1 MSSHQTAKTQ
11 YVVRPNG
18 EKYGYRCLGT
28 GFGTP
33 ILFLIHLRGVMDRW
47 DPLLINN
54 IAARRQVIL
63 FDYAGVGKSTGEVA
77 STARQSAD
85 NVLEFL
91 ALLGEKEVDI
101 LGFSIG
107 GYIAQIVAL
116 NADPKVTK
124 IRKLILTGTAA
135 SAGRDTVV
143 TPNEDVSQWGGGP
156 DITLEVFQVLFFPKT
171 REGRLASES
180 WWQRIHERNVSTSGE
195 EPSKWLSEGYADG
208 AKGVKAQAHL
218 IQAFKEVESSQGIE
232 GSYDRLAQLEM
243 PVLVANGLVSTLLW
257 IN

>member
-1 MSSHQTAKTQ
+1 MG
-11 YVVRPNG
+11 P
-18 EKYGYRCLGT
+18 
-28 GFGTP
+28 
-33 ILFLIHLRGVMDRW
+33 
-47 DPLLINN
+47 LINS

-63 FDYAGVGKSTGEVA
+63 FDYAGVGKSTGEIA

-91 ALLGEKEVDI
+91 ALLSEKEVDI

-107 GYIAQIVAL
+107 GYIVQIVAL

-124 IRKLILTGTAA
+124 IRKLILAGAA
-135 SAGRDTVV
+135 ANAGRDTVI
-143 TPNEDVSQWGGGP
+143 TPNEDVGQWGGGP

-171 REGRLASES
+171 REGRPASES
-180 WWQRIHERNVSTSGE
+180 WWQRIHERNVSSGE

-208 AKGVKAQAHL
+208 AKGIKAQEHL
-218 IQAFKEVESSQGIE
+218 IQAFKDVESSQGIE

-243 PVLVANGLVSTLLW
+243 PVLVANGLVSTCYG
-257 IN
+257 

>member
-18 EKYGYRCLGT
+18 EKYGYRRLGT

-33 ILFLIHLRGVMDRW
+33 LLCLIHFRGVMDKW

-54 IAARRQVIL
+54 IAAHRQVIL
-63 FDYAGVGKSTGEVA
+63 FDYAGVGKSTGKVA
-77 STARQSAD
+77 STVRQSAD
-85 NVLEFL
+85 NVVEFL

-107 GYIAQIVAL
+107 GYIAQVVAL
-116 NADPKVTK
+116 NTDPTVIK

-135 SAGRDTVV
+135 SAGPDTVT
-143 TPNEDVSQWGGGP
+143 TPYEDVGQWGGQP
-156 DITLEVFQVLFFPKT
+156 NITLEIFQVLFFPNT
-171 REGRLASES
+171 REGKLASES

-208 AKGVKAQAHL
+208 GNGVKAQGQL
-218 IQAFKEVESSQGIE
+218 IQAFKVVETSQGVE
-232 GSYDRLAQLEM
+232 GSYDRLAQLDIS
-243 PVLVANGLVSTLLW
+243 VLVANGHVSFPLW
-257 IN
+257 TN